1 MQALEKYREK
11 WREVP
16 SGAEG
21 RVFGDS
27 LQDLSDEQFLA
38 YWSGMAAK
46 RAGSVVGGLYP
57 LYRDFLAGKRVLELG
72 GGLGFDGMH
81 YAGHGARWTFAD
93 IVPSNL
99 AAIRRVA
106 GLKGLDVATH
116 QIGDDLSFDALGEFD
131 AVMVI
136 GSIHHVPF
144 DIARRE
150 AVEVMRHLK
159 VGGRWIELVYPRER
173 WLREGSMPADTWGT
187 RTDGDRTPWAEWH
200 DAEKIR
206 YRLRPAKLRTV
217 LDMELSWGSFRW
229 IDFVYEGMGR
239 ETDATKFAEVG
250 PVIMEG
256 GVRDGSLFRGSPG
269 AFRPVCRFD
278 LRPHMAGMTGPWR
291 VDLLLEVQSGTVGIG
306 LADAAG
312 NHYSDEE
319 RVFDAR
325 LGAIPITLRSADDP
339 ALLILRNRH
348 EDQGSE
354 FLVRSVRL
362 RQD

>member
-1 MQALEKYREK
+1 MDALDRYRDK

-21 RVFGDS
+21 RVFGDNI
-27 LQDLSDEQFLA
+27 QDLPDEPFLSH
-38 YWSGMAAK
+38 WSGMAAK
-46 RAGSVVGGLYP
+46 RAASVVGRLYP
-57 LYRDFLAGKRVLELG
+57 LYRDYLAGKRVLELG
-72 GGLGFDGMH
+72 GGLGFDGLQ
-81 YAGHGARWTFAD
+81 YAERGAQWTFAD

-106 GLKGLDVATH
+106 KLKGVDVATH
-116 QIGDDLSFDALGEFD
+116 QIGDDLSFDALGVFD

-150 AVEVMRHLK
+150 AVEVLKHLE

-173 WLREGSMPADTWGT
+173 WVREGTMPFDTWGM

-200 DAEKIR
+200 DAEKVR
-206 YRLRPAKLRTV
+206 HRLRPGKLTTV

-229 IDFVYEGMGR
+229 LDFVYEGMGR
-239 ETDATKFAEVG
+239 ETDSTKFELLG
-250 PVIMEG
+250 SPIMEG
-256 GVRDGSLFRGSPG
+256 GAYDGRLFRGEAG
-269 AFRPVCRFD
+269 AFRPICRFD

-291 VDLLLEVQSGTVGIG
+291 VDLLLEIRSGTVGVG

-319 RVFDAR
+319 RVLDA
-325 LGAIPITLRSADDP
+325 ASAVFPITLRSDDP
-339 ALLILRNRH
+339 AQLILRNRH

-354 FLVRSVRL
+354 FLLRSVRL
-362 RQD
+362 REA

>member
-1 MQALEKYREK
+1 MQALDKYRDK

-16 SGAEG
+16 SGAES

-27 LQDLSDEQFLA
+27 FQDQPDRQFLA
-38 YWSGMAAK
+38 HWSDMAAK
-46 RAGSVVGGLYP
+46 RAASVVGRLYP
-57 LYRDFLAGKRVLELG
+57 LYRDYLAGKRVLELG
-72 GGLGFDGMH
+72 GGLGFDGLQ
-81 YAGHGARWTFAD
+81 YAENGARWTFAD

-99 AAIRRVA
+99 AAIRRIA
-106 GLKGLDVATH
+106 ALKGIDVATH
-116 QIGDDLSFDALGEFD
+116 QIGDDLSFDVLGEFD
-131 AVMVI
+131 VIMVI

-144 DIARRE
+144 EIARRE
-150 AVEVMRHLK
+150 ALEVLKHLK

-206 YRLRPAKLRTV
+206 HRLRPAKLHTI

-229 IDFVYEGMGR
+229 IDCQYEGMGR
-239 ETDATKFAEVG
+239 ETDSTKFAEVG
-250 PVIMEG
+250 SVIMEG
-256 GVRDGSLFRGSPG
+256 GSRDGWVFRGSPG
-269 AFRPVCRFD
+269 AFRPICRFD
-278 LRPHMAGMTGPWR
+278 LRPYMAGMTGPWR
-291 VDLLLEVQSGTVGIG
+291 VDLVIEIRSGTVGIG

-319 RVFDAR
+319 RVFDAT
-325 LGAIPITLRSADDP
+325 LGGIPITLRSDDP
-339 ALLILRNRH
+339 SQLILRNRH

-354 FLVRSVRL
+354 FLLRSVRL
-362 RQD
+362 REA